1 MSKELLIMTREKHPL
16 YHITNGRR
24 VKICADS
31 QSVGGLLILY
41 DEKGQEIA
49 RSNNQ
54 GKEYIGPRGMPI
66 VWDDVAEKWVPAG
79 SLAEEV

>member
-1 MSKELLIMTREKHPL
+1 MSKEILTMTRDKHPL
-16 YHITNGRR
+16 FHAEDGKR

-54 GKEYIGPRGMPI
+54 GKEYINPQGVPI
-66 VWDDVAEKWVPAG
+66 LWDNMGEKWVPAAT
-79 SLAEEV
+79 LAKEV